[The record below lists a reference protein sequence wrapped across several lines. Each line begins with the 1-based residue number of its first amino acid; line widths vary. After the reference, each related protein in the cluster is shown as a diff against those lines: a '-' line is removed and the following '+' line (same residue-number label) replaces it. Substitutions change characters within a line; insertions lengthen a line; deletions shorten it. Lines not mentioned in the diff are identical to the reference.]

1 MSEQQFD
8 QILCECLRRE
18 PFQPFV
24 IELVNGKRYE
34 FHAPRLALDYGVA
47 GFLSESEGL
56 VTIPCEEVLHIS
68 LLVLEPKA

>member
-34 FHAPRLALDYGVA
+34 FHAPVLALNYGAA
-47 GFLSESEGL
+47 GFISDSEGL
-56 VTIPCEEVLHIS
+56 VTILCEDVRHIS
-68 LLVLEPKA
+68 LIVLAPQS